1 MWCNMSCAS
10 RSEGHGP
17 ARSAGCAVRRMSTA
31 PLRSRGMI
39 LRSKSMAQGA
49 RVPWEHEAQFESDIS
64 NRGVFNQLERRPK
77 PIPWRLPVQIRSP
90 LLCQKDILRKERR
103 TMRSTVL
110 TREMNQIKKNI
121 QFWFCIQKNWIL
133 FDVLVRLRG

>member
-31 PLRSRGMI
+31 SLRSRGMI

-49 RVPWEHEAQFESDIS
+49 PVPWEHEAQFESDIS
-64 NRGVFNQLERRPK
+64 NRGVFINWKMAR

-90 LLCQKDILRKERR
+90 LLYQKEILRKERR

-110 TREMNQIKKNI
+110 TREMNQIKKNF
-121 QFWFCIQKNWIL
+121 QFWFCIQKNWFL